1 MVLTH
6 LLLLLLL
13 LLQVVRASLLTS
25 GSPRRWELRPPLPF
39 ITVSA
44 ESTKSEDTTYQ
55 SLSGNEKKQP
65 LTQTLLDVFPMILL
79 LVTE

>member
-6 LLLLLLL
+6 LLLL

-25 GSPRRWELRPPLPF
+25 GSPRRWELRRRRPPLPF

-65 LTQTLLDVFPMILL
+65 LTQTLLNVFPMILL
-79 LVTE
+79 LVTQ